1 MSLDNFK
8 EKFIIMNKSIVKLP
22 VGLVIIWSEGADVM
36 LAPSFD
42 NSMQARQAMATGAV
56 LTGTIGVPIEY
67 KGLIVYD
74 TYLKWVDQNLYV
86 RIGDFG
92 VQTPSF
98 ASDEMQMIQFG
109 AEKITILP
117 S

>member
-8 EKFIIMNKSIVKLP
+8 EKFIIMNKSIVNLP
-22 VGLVIIWSEGADVM
+22 IGIVITWTEGAEVM
-36 LAPSFD
+36 LSPSFD
-42 NSMQARQAMATGAV
+42 NSMQAREAMALGAT
-56 LTGTIGVPIEY
+56 LTGTIAIDLIY
-67 KGLIVYD
+67 KGIIVFD
-74 TYLKWVDQNLYV
+74 TYLKWVSQGIYI

-92 VQTPSF
+92 IESPSF

-109 AEKITILP
+109 AEKIKILP